1 MQRLTRRVMKVFR
14 HGEKGF
20 TLIELLVVIGILGV
34 LGAVVALN
42 VGSFIGSGHDE
53 AACAE
58 LHNVQTAVLAYMAA
72 NSGAVPA
79 DVDACAEYIVGVV
92 AGTYTIGADG
102 EVTQDDFDGG
112 DACTRQA
119 AAEGEGEGEGE

>member
-1 MQRLTRRVMKVFR
+1 MKKFARKVSHLIR

-42 VGSFIGSGHDE
+42 VGSFIGSGQDE

-58 LHNVQTAVLAYMAA
+58 LHNVQTAVLAYMAENA
-72 NSGAVPA
+72 GAVPA
-79 DVDACAEYIVGVV
+79 DIDACAAYIVGTP
-92 AGTYTIGADG
+92 AGTYTVGSGG
-102 EVTQDDFDGG
+102 EVSQSAFNGG
-112 DACTRQA
+112 APCSN
-119 AAEGEGEGEGE
+119 E

>member
-1 MQRLTRRVMKVFR
+1 MKRFVKKAGRLIRR
-14 HGEKGF
+14 GEKGF

-58 LHNVQTAVLAYMAA
+58 LHNVQTAVLAYMAE
-72 NSGAVPA
+72 NSGTVPA
-79 DVDACAEYIVGVV
+79 DINACAEYIVGTP
-92 AGTYTIGADG
+92 AGTYSIGTGG
-102 EVTQDDFDGG
+102 EVSQSAFDGG
-112 DACTRQA
+112 AACS
-119 AAEGEGEGEGE
+119 AE

>member
-1 MQRLTRRVMKVFR
+1 MKKLVKKANHLIRR
-14 HGEKGF
+14 GEKGF

-58 LHNVQTAVLAYMAA
+58 LHNVQTAVLAYMAE
-72 NSGAVPA
+72 NSGTVPA
-79 DVDACAEYIVGVV
+79 NIAACADYIVGTP
-92 AGTYTIGADG
+92 AGTYVINTSG
-102 EVTQDDFDGG
+102 EVTQSDFDGG
-112 DACTRQA
+112 AACS
-119 AAEGEGEGEGE
+119 GS